1 MCVYLARSSTN
12 FNASESPQIV
22 ERYNEKAQDM
32 VDIEKAY
39 KSRLLSR
46 DFVQRDRLKCRSKN
60 LWVGDRV
67 SHKLDR

>member
-12 FNASESPQIV
+12 FDASESPQIV

-32 VDIEKAY
+32 VDIEKAH

-46 DFVQRDRLKCRSKN
+46 DFVQRDRLNAVLRICGLVTVYHMN
-60 LWVGDRV
+60 
-67 SHKLDR
+67 